1 MLKVAIAGC
10 GKIADQHA
18 EHLAVLPHC
27 RLVAVCDQEELM
39 AVQLRERYGVPA
51 HYTDPEL
58 MLNEA
63 RPDVVHITT
72 PPQTHH
78 PIAVKCLQAGCHLY
92 VEKPFTVTHQDAEH
106 LIAFADSR
114 RLKVTVGHC
123 AQYSHAAR
131 RMRALI
137 QAGFLGGPPVHIESY
152 YCYDL
157 GDPAYAKAL
166 LGDPYHWVRGLPGGL
181 LQNTISHGIS
191 KIAEFLQTDRPTVI
205 ASGFTSQ
212 ALGSVGEHS
221 IVDELRTIIQDGGT
235 TAYFTFSSQMRPTL
249 HHLRVYGPKN
259 GICIDEHQQTLIKL
273 RGARYKSYLEKFL
286 PPCTFAKQYVGNLV
300 HNTRLFLKNDFQEG
314 HGMRELIRAFYES
327 IRTGG
332 PAPIPGREIL
342 LTSRIMEEIFCQLT
356 SRQGGVE
363 ELAAERGQQTLCRE
377 RS

>member
-1 MLKVAIAGC
+1 MLKIAIVGC

-18 EHLAVLPHC
+18 EHLAVLPGC
-27 RLVAVCDQEELM
+27 SLIGVCDREELM
-39 AVQLRERYGVPA
+39 AVQLRDRFGVQA
-51 HYTDPEL
+51 SYTDL
-58 MLNEA
+58 DHMLEDG

-72 PPQTHH
+72 PPQTHY
-78 PIAVKCLQAGCHLY
+78 PIALKCLQAGCHLY

-106 LIAFADSR
+106 LLAFADGR
-114 RLKVTVGHC
+114 RLKVTVGHY
-123 AQYSHAAR
+123 AQYSHTAR
-131 RMRALI
+131 RMRTLI
-137 QAGFLGGPPVHIESY
+137 QSGFLGGPPVHIESY

-212 ALGSVGEHS
+212 ALRSVGEHS
-221 IVDELRTIIQDGGT
+221 IVDELRTIIHDGST

-249 HHLRVYGPKN
+249 HHLRIYGPKN
-259 GICIDEHQQTLIKL
+259 GICIDENQQTLIKL
-273 RGARYKSYLEKFL
+273 RGARYKSYLEKFV
-286 PPCTFAKQYVGNLV
+286 PPCTFAKQYAGNLV

-342 LTSRIMEEIFCQLT
+342 LTSRIMEEIFCQLK
-356 SRQGGVE
+356 SRQDALEGRDAKLDRQPICQE
-363 ELAAERGQQTLCRE
+363 Q
-377 RS
+377 S